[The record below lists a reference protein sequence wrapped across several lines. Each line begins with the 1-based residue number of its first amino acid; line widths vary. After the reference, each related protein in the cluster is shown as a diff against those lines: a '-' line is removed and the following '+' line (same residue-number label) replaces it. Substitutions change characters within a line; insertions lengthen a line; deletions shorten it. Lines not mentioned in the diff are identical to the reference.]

1 MVSESPLLQVN
12 DISLAFGGVKALT
25 DVSFHVNEK
34 EIFFQSLV
42 QTVQVKPQCSIASLV
57 DTHQTKAL

>member
-12 DISLAFGGVKALT
+12 DISLAFGGGVKALT

-34 EIFFQSLV
+34 EIFSIIG